1 MIRRSLVIAGLAA
14 LALGAVNDAALAQF
28 YKGKTITM
36 IINYPA
42 GGPSDIEGRIIAQH
56 LPAHLPGKPTI
67 IIKNVGGAGGVI
79 GTNQLGEAAP
89 NGETMGF
96 FTLDIIAQLLSNP
109 ALRVNYAD
117 FVMIAGVENP
127 LVAYAR
133 KDIPPGLKVATDIMK
148 TKDFKALS
156 LNVQNSNT
164 LNQAL
169 SLDLLGLKYQAVPAF
184 RGLKEVETAILQNE
198 GQFAN
203 TSLPGWR
210 GSIESSMGNIVMP
223 LWQIAARAKDGSYPR
238 SPALPD
244 LPTFEEFYA
253 SVNGGKKPSGFMYE
267 VLRASSD
274 PLVAMFRT
282 AMMPPKTPSEPVTI
296 MRSAFVELWKD
307 RDFIRDYANVVK
319 TTPILV
325 KGEEAQEI
333 VAALASVK
341 PEVKAILLRS
351 TDLQAAGS
359 RDRTWRAAI
368 AGCAHLPPDS
378 AQLPASTASAA
389 NAEASPTVLR
399 AVMRSR
405 RTKMPSSAATMN
417 PICVIGTSTLACPSA
432 TLRNMKM
439 VAPRRR
445 IAAMAL

>member
-1 MIRRSLVIAGLAA
+1 MPRRTLLVAALAA
-14 LALGAVNDAALAQF
+14 LVAVSVPQVALAQF

-238 SPALPD
+238 SPALPE

-253 SVNGGKKPSGFMYE
+253 SVNDGKKPSGFMYE

-319 TTPILV
+319 STPILV
-325 KGEEAQEI
+325 TGEEAQDI

-341 PEVKAILLRS
+341 PEIKAFLLDYANKLVK
-351 TDLQAAGS
+351 
-359 RDRTWRAAI
+359 
-368 AGCAHLPPDS
+368 
-378 AQLPASTASAA
+378 
-389 NAEASPTVLR
+389 
-399 AVMRSR
+399 
-405 RTKMPSSAATMN
+405 
-417 PICVIGTSTLACPSA
+417 
-432 TLRNMKM
+432 
-439 VAPRRR
+439 
-445 IAAMAL
+445 